1 MRAVSLTLM
10 LAVAVAVI
18 MIGMLV
24 AKDQDVMGV
33 RARVR
38 KIMKTYLWIGAI
50 CLVAVAVFVVLFYRA
65 NPTSKYSSSNT
76 PIDVLIEENA
86 DYARARTLARAGN
99 SMEAEKAYNAALIT
113 ATDSVQQ
120 GQIKF
125 GIAQTKDY
133 QGDFVGS
140 VRLFKELVDDTNN
153 IPLLRAYAVQWM
165 VDINNNGVPEV
176 TKEVFS
182 TSPYSEMV
190 VEGDVALT
198 NRHLAEYGSAIYP
211 LGLLE
216 MYVAIWYAEKI
227 TETPPPSEAPAYVTI
242 IKKKIENAE
251 RDIERAKNDTGA
263 RASIPD
269 ILQYEARVKAGL
281 AIAGAGS
288 GADAEAQFQRA
299 FAAMATYGMAPWYDE
314 YTRLNY
320 AIFLMRMY
328 GQDRTAD
335 IHATIAPIYE
345 NPIYKTAP
353 IVTYLK
359 NIAAGGPID
368 PNKKKYIGQ
377 LANYDAGFKTYLL
390 SLGWKT
396 SDLK

>member
-1 MRAVSLTLM
+1 M
-10 LAVAVAVI
+10 
-18 MIGMLV
+18 
-24 AKDQDVMGV
+24 D
-33 RARVR
+33 
-38 KIMKTYLWIGAI
+38 MKKYLWIGTV
-50 CLVAVAVFVVLFYRA
+50 CLLAVAILIILFYNA
-65 NPTSKYSSSNT
+65 DPASKYSSSNT

-86 DYARARTLARAGN
+86 DYARARTLVRAGN
-99 SMEAEKAYNAALIT
+99 SAEAEKAYNAALIT

-133 QGDFVGS
+133 QGDYVGA
-140 VRLFKELVDDTNN
+140 VRMFKELVDDTNN

-165 VDINNNGVPEV
+165 VDINNQGIPAV
-176 TKEVFS
+176 TEEIFS

-190 VEGDVALT
+190 VSGDVALT

-227 TETPPPSEAPAYVTI
+227 TETPPPPEASAYVTI
-242 IKKKIENAE
+242 IQQKIENAE

-281 AIAGAGS
+281 AIAGASS
-288 GADAEAQFQRA
+288 GADAEEQFQRA
-299 FAAMATYGMAPWYDE
+299 FAAMATYGMQTWYDE
-314 YTRLNY
+314 FTRLNY

-328 GQDRTAD
+328 GKERTAD
-335 IHATIAPIYE
+335 IHATLSPIHE
-345 NPIYKTAP
+345 NPTYKTAP

-359 NIAAGGPID
+359 NIAAGGPVD
-368 PNKKKYIGQ
+368 PKKKQYIGQ

-390 SLGWKT
+390 SLGWKE
-396 SDLK
+396 SDFK